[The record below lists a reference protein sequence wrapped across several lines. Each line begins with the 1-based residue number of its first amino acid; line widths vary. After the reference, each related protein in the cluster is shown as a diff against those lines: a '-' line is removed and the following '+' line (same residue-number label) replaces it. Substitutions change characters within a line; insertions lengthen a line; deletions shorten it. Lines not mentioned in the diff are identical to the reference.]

1 MPKQVAD
8 KYYIKHTIV
17 QDDEDFVA
25 KPPLSS
31 LADNQC
37 PTYSQLIMTKNN
49 GYPINVRSDFFG
61 DPIIDSNGYIST
73 PVMIYTPNRL
83 VSEEDVFRQNVN
95 FDPTNRINLEIVIQ
109 PQAAGGVV
117 GYAAPGGKS
126 VYFNSIYWKVVNK
139 DGGPDYS
146 LPCNTL
152 LGQIAVAIKGTN
164 NFSIVQNTRSA
175 TLLEAVESDGYLKL
189 HLHNPYAVSFPF
201 PVTSKSDIIFAN
213 VPTITPPSIRTP
225 FAEYFFTI
233 RVDSN

>member
-1 MPKQVAD
+1 MPKQVAT
-8 KYYIKHTIV
+8 KYYITHTIAPEIAV
-17 QDDEDFVA
+17 E
-25 KPPLSS
+25 PPLSS
-31 LADNQC
+31 LADDQC

-49 GYPINVRSDFFG
+49 GYPINIRSDFFG

-73 PVMIYTPNRL
+73 PVMSYTPNRL
-83 VSEEDVFRQNVN
+83 VSEEDVFFRQ
-95 FDPTNRINLEIVIQ
+95 DTTDSTNTRINLEIVIQ

-139 DGGPDYS
+139 DGGLNYP
-146 LPCNTL
+146 LPCMVY

-164 NFSIVQNTRSA
+164 NFSIVQNTSSA
-175 TLLEAVESDGYLKL
+175 TSLEAAEYDGYLKL
-189 HLHNPYAVSFPF
+189 HRHNPYAVSFPF

-213 VPTITPPSIRTP
+213 MPTITPPSIRTP